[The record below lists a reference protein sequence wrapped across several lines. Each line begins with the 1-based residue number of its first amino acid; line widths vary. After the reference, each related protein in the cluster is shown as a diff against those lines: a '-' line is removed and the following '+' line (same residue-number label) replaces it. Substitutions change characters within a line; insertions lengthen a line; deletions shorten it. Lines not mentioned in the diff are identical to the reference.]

1 MKTAKVKLDNFHNNK
16 GNPNYIA
23 FDMMIGASNPD
34 NDMSLDGDS
43 LLVDNSISKN
53 NDIID
58 NGEAI
63 VANLGQFK
71 VVQPGVLAGQLETL

>member
-1 MKTAKVKLDNFHNNK
+1 
-16 GNPNYIA
+16 
-23 FDMMIGASNPD
+23 MMIGASNGND

-43 LLVDNSISKN
+43 LLVDNSITKN

-63 VANLGQFK
+63 VGNLG
-71 VVQPGVLAGQLETL
+71 